1 MLLSAAIEEFILD
14 QRVKGNSRKTLI
26 YYEQNL
32 ATFRVFLGERS
43 LDDIT
48 LSDCR
53 LYYDYIA
60 GKNILSISVQSNI
73 RAVRAFLK
81 WCWINEYMSIDLC
94 RRFRL
99 PKAKQTVIDVLTD
112 EEIQKIYAFYSGDTF
127 HQRRN
132 LAMFALMLDSG
143 LRLGE
148 VVSARRDKLRLPDF
162 ALIVHGKGNKERT
175 VGFGENTARILSRYL
190 ELCPAADYLFLKT
203 DENGNF
209 LPITEHTVRDVFKV
223 LKKYS
228 GVPRIHPHLLR
239 HTFATRYLQNGG
251 NLMTLQMLLGHT
263 SLEMVKH
270 YLHLAL
276 SRSQKEFVSFSP
288 LDRLMQG
295 PD

>member
-1 MLLSAAIEEFILD
+1 MFLSEALEEFKLD
-14 QRVKGNSRKTLI
+14 QRAKGNSRKTLI

-32 ATFRVFLGERS
+32 TLFYDFLGDMP
-43 LDDIT
+43 LDTIT

-53 LYYDYIA
+53 LYYDHIA
-60 GKNILSISVQSNI
+60 SKSIRTVSVQSNI

-81 WCWINEYMSIDLC
+81 WCWLSEYMTVDLC

-99 PKAKQTVIDVLTD
+99 PKAKQAVIDVLTD
-112 EEIQKIYAFYSGDTF
+112 EEIQKIYSFYSGDTF

-132 LAMFALMLDSG
+132 LAIFALMLDSG

-148 VVSARRDKLRLPDF
+148 VVFARRDKLRLNDF
-162 ALIVHGKGNKERT
+162 ALIVLGKGNKERT
-175 VGFGENTARILSRYL
+175 VGYGENTAAILRRYL
-190 ELCPAADYLFLKT
+190 ELCPPAEALFLKT
-203 DENGNF
+203 DEDGNF

-251 NLMTLQMLLGHT
+251 DLITLQMLLGHT

-276 SRSQKEFVSFSP
+276 SRSQKDFVAYSP
-288 LDRLMQG
+288 LDRLIKP

>member
-81 WCWINEYMSIDLC
+81 WCWINEYMSSDLC

-148 VVSARRDKLRLPDF
+148 VVSARRDKLRLNDF
-162 ALIVHGKGNKERT
+162 ALIVLGKGNKERT
-175 VGFGENTARILSRYL
+175 VGYGENTAAILRRYL
-190 ELCPAADYLFLKT
+190 ELCPPAEALFLKT
-203 DENGNF
+203 DEDGNF

>member
-14 QRVKGNSRKTLI
+14 QRAKGNSKKTLI

-32 ATFRVFLGERS
+32 ATFWVFLGDRS

-81 WCWINEYMSIDLC
+81 WCWMNEYMSNDLC

-112 EEIQKIYAFYSGDTF
+112 EEIQKIYDFYSGDTF

-175 VGFGENTARILSRYL
+175 VGFGEKTARILSRYL
-190 ELCPAADYLFLKT
+190 ELCPVSEALFLKT

>member
-1 MLLSAAIEEFILD
+1 MLLSEALEEYLLD
-14 QRVKGNSRKTLI
+14 QRAKGNSRKTLI

-32 ATFRVFLGERS
+32 ATFREFLGDRD
-43 LDDIT
+43 LDEIT

-53 LYYDYIA
+53 LYHDFICN
-60 GKNILSISVQSNI
+60 KKIRTISVQSNI

-81 WCWINEYMSIDLC
+81 WCWLNEYMKSDLC

-112 EEIQKIYAFYSGDTF
+112 EEIQKVYAFYSGDTF
-127 HQRRN
+127 HQKRN
-132 LAMFALMLDSG
+132 LAIFALMLDSG

-148 VVSARRDKLRLPDF
+148 VVSARRNKLRLPDF
-162 ALIVHGKGNKERT
+162 ALIVLGKGNKERT
-175 VGFGENTARILSRYL
+175 VGFGVKTAEILQRYL
-190 ELCPAADYLFLKT
+190 DVCPPSDALFLKT
-203 DENGNF
+203 DEEGRY
-209 LPITEHTVRDVFKV
+209 LPITESTVRDVFKV

-251 NLMTLQMLLGHT
+251 SLMTLQMLLGHT

-270 YLHLAL
+270 YLHLAM
-276 SRSQKEFVSFSP
+276 SRSQKEFSSFSP
-288 LDRLMQG
+288 LDRLI
-295 PD
+295 DRVD